1 MKKTHKKLL
10 ALVWG
15 IILIDCTAVAQVA
28 SKADDLLRQL
38 GSPETSA
45 RAAESLIR
53 LGSSDQT
60 ARAYISLRIPALIY
74 SDPDVN
80 FSEWSNA
87 VRIAGELKIAQ
98 ASKALGT
105 WVGDRRLWPPETEL
119 SDGYTLRNDPAA
131 KALSQIGN
139 PAIPTLVVV
148 LNGNVRARRSAVR
161 ALEIIGTAR
170 AIAALRKHEPLEKD
184 DDLKSYID
192 DVLAAH
198 DK

>member
-60 ARAYISLRIPALIY
+60 ARAYISVRIPALIY

>member
-15 IILIDCTAVAQVA
+15 IILINCTAVAQVA

-60 ARAYISLRIPALIY
+60 ARAYISVRIPALIY
-74 SDPDVN
+74 SDPDIN

>member
-60 ARAYISLRIPALIY
+60 ARAYISVRIPALIY
-74 SDPDVN
+74 SDPDIN